1 MQIVIR
7 GRHWKPSADY
17 RKYAVTQIEKLERY
31 FSHLITAELTVTQEG
46 YRHDAE
52 LRLLGN
58 GIHLVGRG
66 QDPDPRVA
74 LDMVLAKLEVAL
86 KRRKE
91 RMKDRKKR
99 SPGLRSEA
107 PAAPAATAAAPR
119 EGSVPIVRVRPRRR
133 LLSAEAAARALLK
146 GGSPVLVFTEA
157 EGEGLRIAYR
167 MDDGQVGLIE
177 LD

>member
-1 MQIVIR
+1 
-7 GRHWKPSADY
+7 H
-17 RKYAVTQIEKLERY
+17 IEKLERY

-107 PAAPAATAAAPR
+107 PAAPAAPAATAAAPR

-157 EGEGLRIAYR
+157 EGEGLRIA
-167 MDDGQVGLIE
+167 
-177 LD
+177 